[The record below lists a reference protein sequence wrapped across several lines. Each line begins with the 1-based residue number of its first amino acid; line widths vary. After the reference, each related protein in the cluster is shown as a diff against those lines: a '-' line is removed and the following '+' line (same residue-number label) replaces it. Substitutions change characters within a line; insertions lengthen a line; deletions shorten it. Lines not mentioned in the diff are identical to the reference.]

1 MSQDVKRRIPDN
13 TPIYLVGESS
23 SEPSTTCIVL
33 ARDHDRIVA
42 ELKAEVERLKNERKV
57 QEFRI
62 QSHEPVM
69 EQLDLDLQRT
79 LRRNVKLSETIAR
92 QAKVIEKLKTMV
104 SHYETCATVDRYDD
118 EDVPCDCG
126 LEKELDAIEKEET

>member
-1 MSQDVKRRIPDN
+1 MSKDVKRWTAVKIAFMCEKLGGFRPDAEFIQA
-13 TPIYLVGESS
+13 PE
-23 SEPSTTCIVL
+23 
-33 ARDHDRIVA
+33 HDRIVA
-42 ELKAEVERLKNERKV
+42 ELRAEVERLKNERKV

-92 QAKVIEKLKTMV
+92 QARVIEKLKEQRNAV
-104 SHYETCATVDRYDD
+104 IKAANQD
-118 EDVPCDCG
+118 G
-126 LEKELDAIEKEET
+126 LEYGNPKNWDKELAAIERAERENEP